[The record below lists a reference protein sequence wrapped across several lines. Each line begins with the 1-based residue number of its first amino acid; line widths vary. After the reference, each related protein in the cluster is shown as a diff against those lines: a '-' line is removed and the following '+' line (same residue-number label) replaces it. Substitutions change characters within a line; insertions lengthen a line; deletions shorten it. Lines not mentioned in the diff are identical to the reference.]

1 MKILYTLAVA
11 LALPGV
17 MGLISPCGDPDDP
30 CMNNENW
37 KQCRNLEINGCKG
50 IRTILAGDSESSCP
64 LQFACGD
71 DDEQLERDNEVSI
84 AMSDETVGEPPSAC
98 VQLYMYNG
106 KPECFF

>member
-37 KQCRNLEINGCKG
+37 KQCRNLEVNGCKS
-50 IRTILAGDSESSCP
+50 IEVFESCP

-71 DDEQLERDNEVSI
+71 DHDKPLQEIVVIRPPPAEDI
-84 AMSDETVGEPPSAC
+84 VGEKPDAC
-98 VQLYMYNG
+98 VPRPQMQRTTDAR
-106 KPECFF
+106 P